1 MSAIVISCSSDDDV
15 VTETTITAK
24 DFETT
29 IDENPTEGQELGTIE
44 ATTNQGTLTYT
55 LKSEEPEGALSI
67 DSKTGK
73 ITVKDAILFDYETR
87 KKLTATLLIKNGD
100 SNKEAKVTVHLND
113 IYDPLI
119 TLKDFETTI
128 DENPTEGQEL
138 GTIEATTNQGTLTYT
153 LKNEEP
159 KGALNIDKETGK
171 ITVKDATLFDY
182 ETRKKLT
189 ATVLVNDNEANITIH
204 LNDVI
209 ETGYISF
216 KDPNFKKALVE
227 HTNPVVDTNSD
238 GEISIEE
245 AKVVEELDIYNKNI
259 SDCSE
264 IKYFTAVKDFACSW
278 NNLTTLD
285 VSKNTAL
292 EFLSCRYNKLT
303 TLNVGKNT
311 TLKTLWC
318 HKNQLT
324 TLNVGENTALTSL
337 HCDNNNLTSL
347 DVSKN
352 TALTNFS
359 CSNNNLTSL
368 DVSKNT
374 ALEDLYCR
382 DNKLTLLDVSKNT
395 ALTSL
400 HCDNNNLTS
409 LDVSK
414 NIALTYLGLAAN
426 SLTALDVSKNTVLI
440 SLNCLN
446 NNLVTLDVSKNTA
459 LTHLRCFNNKLTNLD
474 VSKSIA
480 LEFLKCHENN
490 LTTLDLSK
498 NIKLDLLYCHNNQ
511 LTTLDVSKNT
521 ALTKLWCFNNKLTD
535 LTMNNGKNASMA
547 SVDLRNNPDLSC
559 IQVDDPE
566 AAYLPIW
573 KKDDAARYSR
583 DCTF

>member
-113 IYDPLI
+113 IHDPLI

-182 ETRKKLT
+182 ETKKKLT

-204 LNDVI
+204 LNDII

-216 KDPNFKKALVE
+216 KDPNFKKALLE
-227 HTNPVVDTNSD
+227 HTAPVVDINSD

-245 AKVVEELDIYNKNI
+245 AQVVERLAIDDKNI
-259 SDCSE
+259 SDLSGIE
-264 IKYFTAVKDFACSW
+264 YFTALEFLGCR
-278 NNLTTLD
+278 NNKLTTLNVSKNTALKTLWCGDNQLTTLHVSKNTALRFLSCRNNKLTTLDLSKNTALKILWCDNNQLTTLNVSKNTTLEDLYCRYNKLTLLD

-292 EFLSCRYNKLT
+292 TSFGCSNNNLT
-303 TLNVGKNT
+303 SLDVSK
-311 TLKTLWC
+311 
-318 HKNQLT
+318 
-324 TLNVGENTALTSL
+324 NTALTSFGCAKNNL
-337 HCDNNNLTSL
+337 TTLDLSKNTALTHLNCTNNNLITL

-359 CSNNNLTSL
+359 CSNNNLTS
-368 DVSKNT
+368 
-374 ALEDLYCR
+374 
-382 DNKLTLLDVSKNT
+382 
-395 ALTSL
+395 
-400 HCDNNNLTS
+400 
-409 LDVSK
+409 
-414 NIALTYLGLAAN
+414 
-426 SLTALDVSKNTVLI
+426 
-440 SLNCLN
+440 
-446 NNLVTLDVSKNTA
+446 
-459 LTHLRCFNNKLTNLD
+459 LD

-521 ALTKLWCFNNKLTD
+521 ALTHLWCFNNKLTD

>member
-1 MSAIVISCSSDDDV
+1 MKNNSIKTLKRCIILCISAIIISCSSDDDD

-29 IDENPTEGQELGTIE
+29 IDENPIEGQELGTIE

-73 ITVKDAILFDYETR
+73 ITVKDATLFDYETR

-113 IYDPLI
+113 IHDPLI

-171 ITVKDATLFDY
+171 ITVKDASLFDY

-189 ATVLVNDNEANITIH
+189 ATVLVNDSEANITIH
-204 LNDVI
+204 LNDII
-209 ETGYISF
+209 ETGYITF

-227 HTNPVVDTNSD
+227 HTAPVVDTNSD

-245 AKVVEELDIYNKNI
+245 AKVVERLDIDNKNI
-259 SDCSE
+259 SDLSGIE
-264 IKYFTAVKDFACSW
+264 HFTALKFLFCR
-278 NNLTTLD
+278 NNKLTNLD
-285 VSKNTAL
+285 VSKNTTLKILWCDNNQLTTLNISKNTAL
-292 EFLSCRYNKLT
+292 EDLYCRYNKLT
-303 TLNVGKNT
+303 L
-311 TLKTLWC
+311 
-318 HKNQLT
+318 
-324 TLNVGENTALTSL
+324 
-337 HCDNNNLTSL
+337 L

-352 TALTNFS
+352 MALTSFG

-374 ALEDLYCR
+374 ALTSFGCS
-382 DNKLTLLDVSKNT
+382 NNNLTNLDVSKNT
-395 ALTSL
+395 ALTGFS
-400 HCDNNNLTS
+400 CSNNNLTS
-409 LDVSK
+409 LDVSE
-414 NIALTYLGLAAN
+414 
-426 SLTALDVSKNTVLI
+426 
-440 SLNCLN
+440 
-446 NNLVTLDVSKNTA
+446 NTA
-459 LTHLRCFNNKLTNLD
+459 LTLLRCFNNNLTNLD

-490 LTTLDLSK
+490 LTTLDVSK

-521 ALTKLWCFNNKLTD
+521 ALTHLWCFNNKLTN
-535 LTMNNGKNASMA
+535 LTMNNGKNASMS
-547 SVDLRNNPDLSC
+547 SVDLKNNPDLSC